1 MVLFCD
7 LMVNLFL
14 SLQSYKKLA
23 KEWHP
28 DKVSGAESEK
38 SEAEKKFIQ
47 INRAYE
53 LLSDPERRRQYD
65 NYGVTEDKPNFR
77 KNPRDDVYSSY
88 GR

>member
-1 MVLFCD
+1 MT
-7 LMVNLFL
+7 LFL
-14 SLQSYKKLA
+14 SLQSYKQLA

-28 DKVSGAESEK
+28 DKVTGAESEK

-47 INRAYE
+47 INGAYE

-65 NYGVTEDKPNFR
+65 NHGVTEDKPNFR
-77 KNPRDDVYSSY
+77 KNPRDDVYSFY